1 MNYAAID
8 AGATAYHKV
17 EVPAYWA
24 EATDDAA
31 AESVTGLPKTV
42 KMVENILNPIDKMD
56 GDSCLF
62 PPLSTTSTAPSSS
75 ALPHTRSAA

>member
-31 AESVTGLPKTV
+31 AESVTGHRH
-42 KMVENILNPIDKMD
+42 ERD
-56 GDSCLF
+56 GHGGKERG
-62 PPLSTTSTAPSSS
+62 A
-75 ALPHTRSAA
+75 